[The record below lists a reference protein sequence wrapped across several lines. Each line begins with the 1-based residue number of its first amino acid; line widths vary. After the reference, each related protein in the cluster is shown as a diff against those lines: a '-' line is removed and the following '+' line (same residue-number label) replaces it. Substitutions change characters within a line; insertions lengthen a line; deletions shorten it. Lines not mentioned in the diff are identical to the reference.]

1 MRVPFRGHGDTL
13 PHTDRPRHSPATGL
27 VPVGADRYLA
37 IVVELDMPDM
47 VPLIVVVD
55 PEDAAVVGVAVVVG
69 GTVPVI
75 GV

>member
-1 MRVPFRGHGDTL
+1 M
-13 PHTDRPRHSPATGL
+13 
-27 VPVGADRYLA
+27 A
-37 IVVELDMPDM
+37 IVVELDMPDI